1 MLLLVG
7 TPPLLTRSVSRRGEE
22 LLKAQRSSLSSVSVF
37 STPSLLPPVRT
48 RISNVSGP
56 AFVSVTKSPPSLPSK
71 PEPPDLV
78 PVEQLQHLFE
88 ALSPPDLPLE
98 ALSPPEPPDPPDV
111 PVVGNM
117 ILCWCV
123 NWSSK
128 CSFPSRLVIVF
139 VAATLVSLSR
149 PLIQVLSQRFSNLML
164 GDELISLVWYLELS
178 CGLSLCLALALVRP
192 FTAVCSPFTALC
204 SSTFVVLKS
213 LSVQLW
219 QLNGVMPH
227 ISIHHVNRVLLDS
240 YCLVSSFME
249 AVPLPISSST
259 LCGFVAGSLILK
271 IRNTSNTEVLIKG
284 FVAMLKIVDC
294 ARAAASILEVISL
307 IVVSN
312 FQGFVSL
319 YSSMVVEIRGLLNVI
334 SCLSVLY
341 APIFLCCICF
351 LVIAV
356 CLAWMALFSCS
367 INTFSSHG
375 E

>member
-7 TPPLLTRSVSRRGEE
+7 TPPRLTRSVSRRGEE
-22 LLKAQRSSLSSVSVF
+22 LLKAQRSSFSYVSAF
-37 STPSLLPPVRT
+37 STPSSLPPVRT
-48 RISNVSGP
+48 RLSNVSGP
-56 AFVSVTKSPPSLPSK
+56 AFVSVTKSPPSLPY
-71 PEPPDLV
+71 PPL
-78 PVEQLQHLFE
+78 E
-88 ALSPPDLPLE
+88 ALSPPDLPPE

-123 NWSSK
+123 DWSSK
-128 CSFPSRLVIVF
+128 CSFPSMLVIVV
-139 VAATLVSLSR
+139 VAATLVSLSL
-149 PLIQVLSQRFSNLML
+149 PLIHVLSQRFSNLML

-178 CGLSLCLALALVRP
+178 CGLSLCLALALVCP

-213 LSVQLW
+213 LYVQLW

-249 AVPLPISSST
+249 VVLLPISSST
-259 LCGFVAGSLILK
+259 LCGFVAGSLMLK

-294 ARAAASILEVISL
+294 TLVAASILGVISL

-319 YSSMVVEIRGLLNVI
+319 YSSMVVEIRGQRT
-334 SCLSVLY
+334 SRR
-341 APIFLCCICF
+341 
-351 LVIAV
+351 
-356 CLAWMALFSCS
+356 
-367 INTFSSHG
+367 H
-375 E
+375 

>member
-1 MLLLVG
+1 MLHLVG
-7 TPPLLTRSVSRRGEE
+7 TPSRLTRSVSRRGEE
-22 LLKAQRSSLSSVSVF
+22 LLKAQRSSLSSVSAF

-48 RISNVSGP
+48 CLSNVSGP

-78 PVEQLQHLFE
+78 PVVQLEHLFEALSPPDPPLE

-98 ALSPPEPPDPPDV
+98 ALSPPEPPDPPD
-111 PVVGNM
+111 GM
-117 ILCWCV
+117 
-123 NWSSK
+123 
-128 CSFPSRLVIVF
+128 LVILV

-149 PLIQVLSQRFSNLML
+149 PVIQVLFQRFSNLML

-213 LSVQLW
+213 LYVQLW

-227 ISIHHVNRVLLDS
+227 ISIHHVNLVLLDN

-249 AVPLPISSST
+249 ALPLPISSST
-259 LCGFVAGSLILK
+259 LCGFVAGSLMLK
-271 IRNTSNTEVLIKG
+271 IRNTSNTEVLIKD
-284 FVAMLKIVDC
+284 FLASLKIVDC
-294 ARAAASILEVISL
+294 ALAAVSILGVISL

-319 YSSMVVEIRGLLNVI
+319 YSSMVVEIKGLLDFI

-356 CLAWMALFSCS
+356 WLAWMTLFSCS
-367 INTFSSHG
+367 INALSKNL
-375 E
+375 